1 MLLVISFSIALL
13 ICEVGLR
20 IAGFGVILPIMFV
33 TDSATYYSLKPGAHE
48 RSVNPRFF
56 DYRWTTNLQGFRGT
70 EEYAVPKPG
79 GVRRVLMLGD
89 SFTFGVAANDSET
102 YPAILQQ
109 MLQATCQTQVVQVVN
124 GGVGGFG
131 TSQELARLESRG
143 VALQPDVVVVGFLR
157 NDPLD
162 DSNYGV
168 HEMHAGIVVEKKGAS
183 RPHFGPV
190 KAQDIPGY
198 AWLTSHSAL
207 LNLVRAAYAKAMV
220 LRQSPAARRGDD
232 VGPEG
237 DTMGITGED
246 DPERRWMLTE
256 LLFAR
261 MRENVVQ
268 GGGRLIVAI
277 IPELS
282 EAVEAYQGNRDSLTV
297 AREMGMCKSA
307 QIECIDIASWWVE
320 HYPQQD
326 PRKLYIPGEYH
337 PTKRGYQLIATAI
350 EEPVRRA
357 LDCDGAPDLR

>member
-1 MLLVISFSIALL
+1 MLLAISSSVAVL

-20 IAGFGVILPIMFV
+20 VAGFGVILPIMFV
-33 TDSATYYSLKPGAHE
+33 PDSATYYGLKPGADE

-56 DYRWTTNLQGFRGT
+56 DYRWTTNLQGVRAS
-70 EEYAVPKPG
+70 EEYTIPKPS

-109 MLQATCQTQVVQVVN
+109 RLEASCQSQVVQVVN

-143 VALQPDVVVVGFLR
+143 MALQPDVVVVGFLR

-168 HEMHAGIVVEKKGAS
+168 HEMNAGIVVEKKGAS
-183 RPHFGPV
+183 RPRFGPV
-190 KAQDIPGY
+190 RAHDIPGY

-207 LNLVRAAYAKAMV
+207 LNLVRTAYAKAMV
-220 LRQSPAARRGDD
+220 SRQPPAARRGDD
-232 VGPEG
+232 VGPAP
-237 DTMGITGED
+237 DTTGITEED
-246 DPERRWMLTE
+246 QPERRWMLTE

-268 GGGRLIVAI
+268 EGAHLLVAI

-297 AREMGMCKSA
+297 ARELGMCKRA
-307 QIECIDIASWWVE
+307 QLVCIDIVSWWVD

-337 PTKRGYQLIATAI
+337 PTKLGYRLIATAI
-350 EEPVRRA
+350 EEPVRQA
-357 LDCDGAPDLR
+357 LGCDGAADSR